1 MIQNLQKDSN
11 IFKDSAEF
19 TKDSRHFVESRD
31 FNVIDCPAKTSV
43 KSRNDEAG
51 TPPPLPVIARAT
63 PEAIHRV
70 VNFYKNAESF
80 MKSPELSLRTK

>member
-43 KSRNDEAG
+43 KSRNDDSVPSRLCEEV
-51 TPPPLPVIARAT
+51 PD
-63 PEAIHRV
+63 EAIHSTL
-70 VNFYKNAESF
+70 NI
-80 MKSPELSLRTK
+80 

>member
-11 IFKDSAEF
+11 NFTDSAEF

-43 KSRNDEAG
+43 KSRNDDS
-51 TPPPLPVIARAT
+51 PPVIA
-63 PEAIHRV
+63 
-70 VNFYKNAESF
+70 NAVKQS
-80 MKSPELSLRTK
+80 TKTL